1 MQHSAPTSHSA
12 TLPAAPPV
20 APRRRETPP
29 NTITPVTSRPPLTAP
44 PLPHRSGGVSPE
56 PNSVPPVPPSRR
68 NPPGQKYACNH
79 CTWEVRVGS
88 EEGGMTGGRL
98 WRIPE
103 ALPER
108 CRCQL
113 PWSGGGIGG
122 RELKLIGAEPGIG
135 TGGRLGKS
143 IREER
148 LNKAQA

>member
-1 MQHSAPTSHSA
+1 MGATLGTSHPPVLHNTALTNGMQHSAPTSHSA

-79 CTWEVRVGS
+79 CT
-88 EEGGMTGGRL
+88 
-98 WRIPE
+98 
-103 ALPER
+103 
-108 CRCQL
+108 
-113 PWSGGGIGG
+113 
-122 RELKLIGAEPGIG
+122 
-135 TGGRLGKS
+135 
-143 IREER
+143 
-148 LNKAQA
+148 

>member
-1 MQHSAPTSHSA
+1 MLHNTALTNGMQHSAPTSHSA

-79 CTWEVRVGS
+79 CT
-88 EEGGMTGGRL
+88 
-98 WRIPE
+98 
-103 ALPER
+103 
-108 CRCQL
+108 
-113 PWSGGGIGG
+113 
-122 RELKLIGAEPGIG
+122 
-135 TGGRLGKS
+135 
-143 IREER
+143 
-148 LNKAQA
+148 